1 MDSWGGFKL
10 HKGSIIFF
18 EKEHV
23 SPRPPPPLDISPE
36 QTIPSEVK
44 NKGKADF

>member
-23 SPRPPPPLDISPE
+23 SPRPPPLDISPE